1 MGRSAVH
8 LLLQQ
13 LQVQVPQL
21 PRLCLSTLDPAHV
34 KALCLSSRRPCLVTM
49 LVLDLRSWVE
59 EVTDATMP
67 PWLSAQVHVSCH
79 VTLNL

>member
-1 MGRSAVH
+1 MLCEERCSPCH
-8 LLLQQ
+8 LR
-13 LQVQVPQL
+13 PANRPAL
-21 PRLCLSTLDPAHV
+21 PGAPHV

-67 PWLSAQVHVSCH
+67 PCESACGLGWGGLGAEAVCGWRR
-79 VTLNL
+79 